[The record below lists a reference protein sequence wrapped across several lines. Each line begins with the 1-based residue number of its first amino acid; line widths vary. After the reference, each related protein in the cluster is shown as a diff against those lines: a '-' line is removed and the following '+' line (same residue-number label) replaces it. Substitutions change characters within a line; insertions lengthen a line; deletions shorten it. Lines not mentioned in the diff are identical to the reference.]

1 MPAKNNL
8 TKVSSLLAVPGARFT
23 QTALLIDKNDERTIT
38 QIGRYLQTIDACVAW
53 WWGDFIEV
61 WCQRKLAEE
70 NAKVKAEASGDEEKR
85 ERLYVHYTAEYARL
99 TGRDEYT
106 VMNWREVAAFYEVGR
121 RRPTLSWSH
130 HQEAMN
136 GSQHDIKE
144 ALKWLDK
151 AEKTKWSKT
160 QLRAA
165 IRSMNAT
172 GDDDDSIMPSVRYA
186 EVIQFKRWASITFKR
201 LPDMQASE
209 AKMLRAD
216 LQPALELA
224 RELDVRFPPA
234 ADPAKSAYQ
243 KQVAGPPGASQRR

>member
-1 MPAKNNL
+1 MPAKNSL

-23 QTALLIDKNDERTIT
+23 QTALLIDKNDERTIA

-53 WWGDFIEV
+53 WWGDFIEA
-61 WCQRKLAEE
+61 WCQRKLTEE
-70 NAKVKAEASGDEEKR
+70 NARVKAEASGDDEKR

-106 VMNWREVAAFYEVGR
+106 VMQWRAVAAFYKVGC

-130 HQEAMN
+130 HDEARAGADGN
-136 GSQHDIKE
+136 VETAIDW
-144 ALKWLDK
+144 LKR
-151 AEKTKWSKT
+151 AEKNKWSKT

-165 IRSMNAT
+165 IRSMNAQ
-172 GDDDDSIMPSVRYA
+172 GDGDDSIMPSVHYA
-186 EVIQFKRWASITFKR
+186 EVIQFKRWASTTMKR

-243 KQVAGPPGASQRR
+243 KQAAGPSGTPQRR

>member
-1 MPAKNNL
+1 MPAKNSL

-23 QTALLIDKNDERTIT
+23 QTALLIDKTDERTIT

-53 WWGDFIEV
+53 WWGDFIEA

-70 NAKVKAEASGDEEKR
+70 NAKVKAEASGDDEKR
-85 ERLYVHYTAEYARL
+85 ERLYVHYTTEYARL

-106 VMNWREVAAFYEVGR
+106 VMQWRAVAAFFKVGSR
-121 RRPTLSWSH
+121 LPTLSWSH
-130 HQEAMN
+130 HHEAMHGADGN
-136 GSQHDIKE
+136 VSV
-144 ALKWLDK
+144 ALEWMKRAVK
-151 AEKTKWSKT
+151 NKWSKT

-165 IRSMNAT
+165 IRSMNAH

-186 EVIQFKRWASITFKR
+186 EVIQFKRWASTTLKR
-201 LPDMQASE
+201 LPGMEASE

-234 ADPAKSAYQ
+234 TDPAKSAYP
-243 KQVAGPPGASQRR
+243 KTVAGPSGASQRR